1 MIKRRNSPFSLSAED
16 FDESVESFGTFDP
29 FRTTPSRRKAAAANP
44 EKEGESGDGASDDEA
59 RAPLELDLTN
69 HFLIAM
75 PSMLDP
81 IFGGTVVYLCEHNHN
96 GALGVVINKPT
107 DMTMDVLF
115 DRINLKLEIKPDTPD
130 AMPEVYRRPVM
141 FGGPVQVERGF
152 VLHSALAPEADKYSS
167 TLQVTDD
174 ISLTTSKDVLEA
186 VAHGDGPQRVL
197 VSLGCSGWSAGQL
210 EDELGR
216 NGWLTVKA
224 DPAII
229 FEMPVEERFTAAL
242 ALLGIDPVMLSGDAG
257 RA

>member
-1 MIKRRNSPFSLSAED
+1 M
-16 FDESVESFGTFDP
+16 
-29 FRTTPSRRKAAAANP
+29 
-44 EKEGESGDGASDDEA
+44 
-59 RAPLELDLTN
+59 DLTD

-81 IFGGTVVYLCEHNHN
+81 IFGGTVVYLCEHNQN

-107 DMTMDVLF
+107 DMTMDVLL

-152 VLHSALAPEADKYSS
+152 VLHSTSDQFSS
-167 TLQVTDD
+167 TLQVTDG
-174 ISLTTSKDVLEA
+174 IALTTSKDVLEA
-186 VAHGDGPQRVL
+186 VAHGNGPARVL

-229 FEMPVEERFTAAL
+229 FELPVEERFTAAL